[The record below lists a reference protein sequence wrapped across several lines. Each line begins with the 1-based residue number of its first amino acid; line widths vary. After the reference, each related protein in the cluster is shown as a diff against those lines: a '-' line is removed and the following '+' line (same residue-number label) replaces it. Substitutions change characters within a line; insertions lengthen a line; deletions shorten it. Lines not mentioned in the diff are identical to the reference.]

1 MSGSERRTA
10 IIGGGVLLALFA
22 IWLYLVRRDSDAPT
36 APSSAPPIA
45 SAPPARATAPAIA
58 PARSAVTAPGPP
70 DDQITPSVPQNAPP
84 IDLPPQTQ
92 RLAAEFVP
100 GTTEWEE
107 VPLLEGGA
115 QTIRFLPA
123 SYNVIAPAPIVLY
136 LELVG
141 ARQQR
146 AALANPQARVR
157 SFDAP
162 DAWIDVPMTDDGRGA
177 DERAGDHRYTGTL
190 VPTPEQQRS
199 LIGRV
204 VAEGIVTTPEA
215 GTRRIPQA
223 LIYTRGPRAHLTNR
237 WRDAKRDGHL
247 MLDAEIVVDEAG
259 LFTLMAQVVGPGR
272 EPIALVRDMEQL
284 AAGTH
289 WMQLRVW
296 GKALRDAGV
305 AGPYEVRNVLLTR
318 DMNER
323 GDYDP
328 GPTILSAY
336 KTGAYPA
343 TDFSPAPY
351 VAPPEQRGEEIGPDH
366 PSQRGNPRPLH
377 QDSERPS
384 RQW

>member
-22 IWLYLVRRDSDAPT
+22 IWLYLVKRDSDPSPAAASAAPTATAPIERGTAPAMAPAPAAPT
-36 APSSAPPIA
+36 APAPPE
-45 SAPPARATAPAIA
+45 
-58 PARSAVTAPGPP
+58 
-70 DDQITPSVPQNAPP
+70 DQITPSVPENAPP
-84 IDLPPQTQ
+84 IDLPPETQ
-92 RLAAEFVP
+92 RLTAEFVP

-136 LELVG
+136 LELVD
-141 ARQQR
+141 AKQKRI
-146 AALANPQARVR
+146 ALANPHARVR
-157 SFDAP
+157 SFDAA
-162 DAWIDVPMTDDGRGA
+162 DAWIDVPMTD
-177 DERAGDHRYTGTL
+177 AGDHRYTGTL
-190 VPTPEQQRS
+190 VPTPEQQKT
-199 LIGRV
+199 LLGRV

-223 LIYTRGPRAHLTNR
+223 LIYTRGPRAHLTGR

-259 LFTLMAQVVGPGR
+259 MFTLMAQVVGPAR
-272 EPIALVRDMEQL
+272 EPIALVRDLEQL
-284 AAGTH
+284 ATGTH
-289 WMQLRVW
+289 WMHLRVW

-336 KTGAYPA
+336 KTAAYPA
-343 TDFSPAPY
+343 TDFSAEPY